1 MRLYLDTSA
10 AAKLVV
16 LEPESSALVAYCNDD
31 AVILV
36 STDLLET
43 ELRRTAIRQGIA
55 QQTVTG
61 VLDRVTLHDIPRN
74 LYAEAGLLAG
84 PALRTLD
91 AIHIAGAIRL
101 DVDAALI
108 YDKRMRE
115 AAVDLGL
122 HVHAPGDGTWVPA
135 STQTQS

>member
-10 AAKLVV
+10 AAKLVA
-16 LEPESSALVAYCNDD
+16 LEPESPALVEFCNDD
-31 AVILV
+31 AVDLV

-61 VLDRVTLHDIPRN
+61 VLDRVALHEIPRT
-74 LYAEAGLLAG
+74 LFTEAGLLAG
-84 PALRTLD
+84 ATLRTLD

-101 DVDAALI
+101 GVDGAVI
-108 YDKRMRE
+108 YDKRMRD

-122 HVHAPGDGTWVPA
+122 HVHAPGDETWTPRSA
-135 STQTQS
+135 QT